1 MCTGCCCAVENRQ
14 SLYISYN
21 GKNKNHSKKLTAI
34 FYWDCIGLLFN
45 LELISWWYWNIV
57 WNGQCLHFLKSTVVS
72 LWNGWYLL
80 HIHFEHFLW
89 SLFLHIL
96 YFTFFV
102 IVGII
107 NRIFLPVMHTDYYS
121 CIWILLISACF
132 SVTLLNS
139 YCLSYFYHR
148 FWFGPNT
155 LSCPLEIFYP
165 LIFQCLCLKVFI
177 LSNSIDISRT
187 MLNSGMQCL

>member
-21 GKNKNHSKKLTAI
+21 GKNKNHSKKLIAI

-80 HIHFEHFLW
+80 HIHFEHYFLNY
-89 SLFLHIL
+89 SFGIHFIFLFLDCWCIYIML
-96 YFTFFV
+96 VSVTQNKSWACMNFNFSKSL
-102 IVGII
+102 II
-107 NRIFLPVMHTDYYS
+107 NTWIIFFFLSRFEVQRLNG
-121 CIWILLISACF
+121 WEF
-132 SVTLLNS
+132 WGSV
-139 YCLSYFYHR
+139 Y
-148 FWFGPNT
+148 
-155 LSCPLEIFYP
+155 
-165 LIFQCLCLKVFI
+165 
-177 LSNSIDISRT
+177 
-187 MLNSGMQCL
+187 